1 MSAKCLAMR
10 LNELFANP
18 TGLPSVYQ
26 HFWSSPA
33 AQPNNCSMHGRFDL
47 PQILVFVLLSVTA
60 ICRWQL
66 YIFSSAKTTKEIA
79 GLHQSCWDDYQ
90 KKKKTANWISY
101 HMHQKRFFWLL
112 IFLKA
117 FIWYL
122 ILALTFKK
130 NRRCML
136 PLANVFI
143 QKKN

>member
-90 KKKKTANWISY
+90 KKKKKNS
-101 HMHQKRFFWLL
+101 KLNKLL
-112 IFLKA
+112 HASEKVFLVADLPKGLH
-117 FIWYL
+117 L
-122 ILALTFKK
+122 ILNT
-130 NRRCML
+130 C
-136 PLANVFI
+136 I
-143 QKKN
+143 DI